1 MKDMNSPIDLYR
13 ANAIRVLCNI
23 TDAGLLGQIERYLK
37 QAVVDKNAVV
47 SSAALVSG
55 VHLLEVVSLVRS
67 IFFQSNS
74 LSFYWLQV
82 NSDIVRRWN
91 NEVQEAM
98 SSKNPVVQFHAI
110 SLLHKIRQSDR
121 LAITKLVSQ
130 LTRNSVRS
138 PLAHS
143 LIIRYVSKVIFFLFK
158 LLLSL
163 LIKTWP
169 GDKRKQ
175 SVRLWRRSEAFFRL
189 LGKLSQE

>member
-1 MKDMNSPIDLYR
+1 
-13 ANAIRVLCNI
+13 
-23 TDAGLLGQIERYLK
+23 
-37 QAVVDKNAVV
+37 
-47 SSAALVSG
+47 
-55 VHLLEVVSLVRS
+55 
-67 IFFQSNS
+67 
-74 LSFYWLQV
+74 LQV

-163 LIKTWP
+163 LIKT
-169 GDKRKQ
+169 
-175 SVRLWRRSEAFFRL
+175 
-189 LGKLSQE
+189 

>member
-55 VHLLEVVSLVRS
+55 
-67 IFFQSNS
+67 IQSKS

-163 LIKTWP
+163 LIKT
-169 GDKRKQ
+169 
-175 SVRLWRRSEAFFRL
+175 
-189 LGKLSQE
+189 